1 MLDLV
6 LIGLAITLEP
16 IPLSAFVLILPSERG
31 VRKGLAFVAV
41 WLICLVA
48 VVAVVGALTGG
59 KPVRPHTAPS
69 TASSAVRLAVGVILM
84 ALGGYRMKHRPA
96 SPKKP
101 PRWLHRLRTLSL
113 WSAAGLAALLQPW
126 GLIAAGAATVTEA
139 DLSQASTY
147 VALALFCVLATAS
160 LLVLESYAAIRSESA
175 KQRLGQLYAWL
186 QDHMRQVGTAVAL
199 ALGLWLTVKGA
210 YQLAR

>member
-1 MLDLV
+1 
-6 LIGLAITLEP
+6 
-16 IPLSAFVLILPSERG
+16 
-31 VRKGLAFVAV
+31 
-41 WLICLVA
+41 
-48 VVAVVGALTGG
+48 
-59 KPVRPHTAPS
+59 
-69 TASSAVRLAVGVILM
+69 
-84 ALGGYRMKHRPA
+84 
-96 SPKKP
+96 
-101 PRWLHRLRTLSL
+101 
-113 WSAAGLAALLQPW
+113 
-126 GLIAAGAATVTEA
+126 
-139 DLSQASTY
+139 